1 MKIIYTLI
9 LMTISIYASNI
20 SIVINKNS
28 NISNLSKKEIRD
40 VFLLNK
46 QFINSTK
53 VIPLN
58 ILGDSEI
65 RSSFEKKIM
74 EMDKEDINRYWIKK
88 HFQGVTPPLT
98 QQSFE
103 SIKLFI
109 LNVDGS
115 IGYIPS
121 SLVDKNVRVIYEF

>member
-20 SIVINKNS
+20 SIIINKNS
-28 NISNLSKKEIRD
+28 NISTLSKKEIKD
-40 VFLLNK
+40 IFLLNK
-46 QFINSTK
+46 QFVNSTK

-58 ILGDSEI
+58 VLGDSEE